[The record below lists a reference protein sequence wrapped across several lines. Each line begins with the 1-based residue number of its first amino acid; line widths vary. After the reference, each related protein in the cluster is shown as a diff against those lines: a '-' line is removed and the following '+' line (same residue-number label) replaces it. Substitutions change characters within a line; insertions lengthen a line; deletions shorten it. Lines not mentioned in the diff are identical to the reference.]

1 MEKIILIAQYL
12 RNDESFY
19 LVKNFNVNYLH
30 DN

>member
-1 MEKIILIAQYL
+1 MEKIILNAEYL